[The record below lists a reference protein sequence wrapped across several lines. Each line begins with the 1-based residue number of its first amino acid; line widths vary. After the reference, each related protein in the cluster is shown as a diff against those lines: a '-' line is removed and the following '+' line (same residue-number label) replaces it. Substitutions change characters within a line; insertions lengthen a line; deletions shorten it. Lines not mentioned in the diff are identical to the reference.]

1 MWKNPNTISLTYIP
15 TNPVNMANKASMY
28 TNNLA
33 KSEFEKYEQ
42 NIYSKYKSI
51 LDKGCFYIPNHVC
64 LLNDYTLFNNII
76 EELKNNNI
84 IRWSRHEKYENPTF
98 SPTFTTILNKVA
110 KYFNVQIVES
120 RLNYYKNGNDWK
132 PYHHDSHAFYN
143 DNNNDNYNKIR
154 EDFTIGISLGA
165 SRELSFV
172 LAQDQNYK
180 FNFPQ
185 NNGDV
190 FAFNKDVNKIFMHG
204 VPKSKS
210 KGDRISIIA
219 WCKKIE
225 N

>member
-1 MWKNPNTISLTYIP
+1 MWKNPNTIQLTYIP
-15 TNPVNMANKASMY
+15 TNSVNMANRARIY
-28 TNNLA
+28 TDNLA

-42 NIYSKYKSI
+42 NIYLKYKDT
-51 LDKGCFYIPNHVC
+51 LDKGCHYIPNHLC
-64 LLNDYTLFNNII
+64 LSNDFTLFNNII
-76 EELKNNNI
+76 NELKTHNI

-98 SPTFTTILNKVA
+98 SPTFTSILNIVA
-110 KYFNVQIVES
+110 KYFNVQVVES

-143 DNNNDNYNKIR
+143 DNNNNKIR
-154 EDFTIGISLGA
+154 EDFTIGISLGG

-172 LAQDQNYK
+172 LAQDQTYK

-190 FAFNKDVNKIFMHG
+190 FAFNKHVNKVFMHG

-210 KGDRISIIA
+210 KDARISIIA
-219 WCKKIE
+219 WCKKVE